1 MRKRTAFCV
10 FLLVMLLTAA
20 VVGAAS
26 FEVEKWS
33 GNTGLPVIETDPDG
47 LVFDRENSYAWAMAE
62 YGDYLYVGTNR
73 NYLRQMFETMFGE
86 GPLPMGLDNVFPP
99 KNDYAGKIYRKP
111 LDGSGGWELFYDSPK
126 VTVIMTTDPT
136 SPDTYVPKPNVILDY
151 GYRTMEVYD
160 GALYV
165 VTYSFF
171 ESPYSRVLKLP
182 TPTGTSADLQEVL
195 RVANQGGSG
204 LRSIGAY
211 DGALFIGTED
221 LNVWR
226 NPAPSLQT
234 PLAQPPLMMNVE
246 VMGRQIPV
254 TVSDVGGKEGWTL
267 VGKKSSFPGV
277 ATGAE
282 TQGWGGLWDFVSY
295 NGWLYASMADPV
307 NGFSL
312 YKANGPSITTTPTP
326 ISEDLW
332 AWTPIVASLDVNPGA
347 QFPQGLGNDQ
357 NAALTMTVFDGFVY
371 AGTFSNW
378 KDLIA
383 YAMNP
388 TEEAMDTV
396 MANWTP
402 PQVYRFDAND
412 AWEMIVGDNSG
423 QAASPYFENPSLSGW
438 RAGFYDNAVISQD
451 NYSTNRYIWRMAV
464 HDDRL
469 FMGTMDMMTILE
481 VMAENQSGDVEMQQ
495 MIQMLQAA
503 NPYNPSGFDLYVT
516 EDGVNI
522 QPITRDGGFGE
533 IFGGTGDRYNY
544 GARTLVSASDGNLY
558 LGTSNP
564 FYGCQVWKLAVVP
577 EGDDDDDTGGGGG
590 GGCMAIP
597 PGKFFL
603 LFLLPIAFL
612 TGLIRIGR

>member
-1 MRKRTAFCV
+1 
-10 FLLVMLLTAA
+10 
-20 VVGAAS
+20 
-26 FEVEKWS
+26 
-33 GNTGLPVIETDPDG
+33 
-47 LVFDRENSYAWAMAE
+47 
-62 YGDYLYVGTNR
+62 
-73 NYLRQMFETMFGE
+73 
-86 GPLPMGLDNVFPP
+86 
-99 KNDYAGKIYRKP
+99 
-111 LDGSGGWELFYDSPK
+111 
-126 VTVIMTTDPT
+126 
-136 SPDTYVPKPNVILDY
+136 
-151 GYRTMEVYD
+151 
-160 GALYV
+160 
-165 VTYSFF
+165 
-171 ESPYSRVLKLP
+171 VLKLP

-211 DGALFIGTED
+211 NGALFIGTED

-226 NPAPSLQT
+226 NPSPSAQT
-234 PLAQPPLMMNVE
+234 PLASPPMMTIVE
-246 VMGRQIPV
+246 VMGRQVPV
-254 TVSDVGGKEGWTL
+254 TISDVGGKEGWTL

-312 YKANGPSITTTPTP
+312 YKAKDPSITTTPTP
-326 ISEDLW
+326 VSEDIW

-357 NAALTMTVFDGFVY
+357 NAALTMTVFNGYVY

-388 TEEAMDTV
+388 SEEAMNTV
-396 MANWTP
+396 REHWTP
-402 PQVYRFDAND
+402 PQVYRFDAKD

-438 RAGFYDNAVISQD
+438 RAGFYDNEAISQD

-481 VMAENQSGDVEMQQ
+481 VLAENSSGDTLPNLVFALRQ
-495 MIQMLQAA
+495 A
-503 NPYNPSGFDLYVT
+503 NPNNPPGFDLYVT

-522 QPITRDGGFGE
+522 QPITRNGGFGE
-533 IFGGTGDRYNY
+533 LFGGTGDRYNY

-558 LGTSNP
+558 LGTANP
-564 FYGCQVWKLAVVP
+564 FKGCQVWRINIEEDQEP
-577 EGDDDDDTGGGGG
+577 GGGGGGGG
-590 GGCMAIP
+590 GGCSAILP
-597 PGKFFL
+597 ERFFL
-603 LFLLPIAFL
+603 LFLVPLLLFL
-612 TGLIRIGR
+612 GVIRQVK

>member
-1 MRKRTAFCV
+1 MRMRIAGSV
-10 FLLVMLLTAA
+10 FLLVALLTAA

-26 FEVEKWS
+26 FDVEKWS
-33 GNTGLPVIETDPDG
+33 GDSSLPVTETDPDG
-47 LVFDRENSYAWAMAE
+47 LVLDRENSYAWAMAE

-73 NYLRQMFETMFGE
+73 NYMRQMFETMFGE
-86 GPLPMGLDNVFPP
+86 GPLPMGLDTVFPP
-99 KNDYAGKIYRKP
+99 KDDYAGKIYRKP
-111 LDGSGGWELFYDSPK
+111 LDGSGDWELFYDSPRI
-126 VTVIMTTDPT
+126 TVIMVPNPA
-136 SPDTYVPKPNVILDY
+136 SPDVYEVLPNKILDF
-151 GYRTMEVYD
+151 GYRTMEIHD

-182 TPTGTSADLQEVL
+182 DPGGTSADLQEVL

-204 LRSIGAY
+204 LRSIGVY

-226 NPAPSLQT
+226 NPAPSAQT
-234 PLAQPPLMMNVE
+234 PLATPPMMTIVE

-254 TVSDVGGKEGWTL
+254 TFSDVGGKTGWTL
-267 VGKKSSFPGV
+267 AGRKTSFPGV

-282 TQGWGGLWDFVSY
+282 TEGWGGLWDFVNY

-312 YKANGPSITTTPTP
+312 YKSDGTIESG
-326 ISEDLW
+326 DLW
-332 AWTPIVASLDVNPGA
+332 VWTPIVASPDVNEGEIYP
-347 QFPQGLGNDQ
+347 PGLGNSQ
-357 NAALTMTVFDGFVY
+357 NTALTMTVFDGYVY

-383 YAMNP
+383 YAMDP
-388 TEEAMDTV
+388 SEEAMNTV
-396 MANWTP
+396 MDHWTP
-402 PQVYRFDAND
+402 PQVYRFDAGD

-423 QAASPYFENPSLSGW
+423 QAASPYFEAPSLSGW
-438 RAGFYDNAVISQD
+438 RAGFFDNEAVSQD

-464 HDDRL
+464 HDGML

-481 VMAENQSGDVEMQQ
+481 VLSESESADVEMQQ
-495 MIQMLQAA
+495 MVQMLQTV
-503 NPYNPSGFDLYVT
+503 NFNNPSGFDLYVT

-522 QPITRDGGFGE
+522 QPVTRDGGFGE

-544 GARTLVSASDGNLY
+544 GARTLVSASTGNLF

-564 FYGCQVWKLAVVP
+564 FYGCQVWKISVVP

-590 GGCMAIP
+590 GGCVAIP
-597 PGKFFL
+597 PGRFFL
-603 LFLLPIAFL
+603 LYVMPLLLVLGIVRR
-612 TGLIRIGR
+612 TR